1 MHSSLPDKKM
11 TSSRFVPDM
20 NERNFFKNNEVAV
33 SPSTKKSAKFCL
45 TMSVWVFFKLFPLR
59 NKNDKIVNYL
69 VLSIWYVK

>member
-20 NERNFFKNNEVAV
+20 NEKNNEVAV

-59 NKNDKIVNYL
+59 MLRHYNFEKVDYKRITH
-69 VLSIWYVK
+69 